1 MSRKERY
8 LTYIRKY
15 RECTEG
21 KNMLEA
27 SCILEKVVELR
38 FDNTLKQYN
47 GDINRTW
54 DNYTW

>member
-27 SCILEKVVELR
+27 SCILEK
-38 FDNTLKQYN
+38 
-47 GDINRTW
+47 W
-54 DNYTW
+54 WS